1 MHGNDFFY
9 QAFVYL
15 AAAVVAV
22 PVAKRL
28 GLGSVLGYLIAGV
41 LIGPYVMGLIGE
53 EGQDVMHFAEFG
65 VVMML
70 FIVGLE
76 LKPSLLWKLR
86 TSILGLGGMQVVAT
100 TLVIGVAVL
109 ILTELPWQTALAI
122 GLILALSST
131 AIVLQ
136 TLTEKGMMRT
146 EGGQNAF
153 SVLLFQDI
161 AVIPILAIFPLLS
174 LDVGHGDSHLWI
186 DTVPLGLKTVIVF
199 GVIASIV
206 FMGRYLVSPIFR
218 LIAQTRL
225 RELFTAASLLLVIAT
240 ALLMTQIGLSP
251 ALGTFLAG
259 VVLAQSEYRHELETD
274 IEPFKGLL
282 LGLFFIAVG
291 ASIDFQLIADHFGLI
306 GLIVLGL
313 IVVKFV
319 ILLLVGR
326 IFGMR
331 HDSNFLFTFSLA
343 QGGEFAFV
351 LFSFALQ
358 NGVMTSEITDPLIA
372 AVVISMAIT
381 PLLMIV
387 NEKWIQPRFGTKEK
401 EKIEADNIDQQEKV
415 IIAGFGRFG
424 STIGRLLQANGVF
437 STYLDVNPN
446 TVDSLRKVGLKVF
459 YGDASRRD
467 LLQAAGAEEADLLI
481 IAVDEP
487 EKSLKI
493 AKTAQKHFPH
503 LQIMART
510 QTWTHSFDMMDLGIE
525 DFYREYTDSALRLGA
540 SALQKMGLRQYQ
552 IQRSLKQFRK
562 YDDRMIRELHESRH
576 EQKTMI
582 RSSKQFME
590 DIERLMQHDTNRIAS
605 DHNEGW
611 NSQSIRE
618 EFIERTSEQESKEK
632 VQSDSDVPINL

>member
-15 AAAVVAV
+15 TAAVIAV

-28 GLGSVLGYLIAGV
+28 GLGSVLGYLIAGFV
-41 LIGPYVMGLIGE
+41 IGPYALGLIGE

-70 FIVGLE
+70 FLVGLE
-76 LKPSLLWKLR
+76 LQPSLLWKWR
-86 TSILGLGGMQVVAT
+86 KSILGLGGMQVGLT
-100 TLVIGVAVL
+100 TLVISAAVL
-109 ILTELPWQTALAI
+109 LLTDFVWQTALAI
-122 GLILALSST
+122 GLTLALSST

-136 TLTEKGMMRT
+136 TLTEKGLMKT

-174 LDVGHGDSHLWI
+174 LNNGEYHESHLWI
-186 DTVPLGLKTVIVF
+186 DHFSIGIKTLIIF

-206 FMGRYLVSPIFR
+206 GVGKYLVSPIFR

-225 RELFTAASLLLVIAT
+225 RELFTAASLLLIIGIT
-240 ALLMTQIGLSP
+240 LLMTQIGLSP

-291 ASIDFQLIADHFGLI
+291 ASIDFQLINEQLGLI
-306 GLIVLGL
+306 GLLVLGL
-313 IVVKFV
+313 MVVKFF
-319 ILLLVGR
+319 ILLTVGR
-326 IFGMR
+326 VFGLR

-358 NGVMTSEITDPLIA
+358 NGVMTSEVTDPLLA
-372 AVVISMAIT
+372 AVVISMALT

-387 NEKWIQPRFGTKEK
+387 NERLIQPRFGTKEK
-401 EKIEADNIDQQEKV
+401 ENIEADNIDEQQDV

-424 STIGRLLQANGVF
+424 STIGRLLQANGIYA
-437 STYLDVNPN
+437 TYLDVDPN
-446 TVDSLRKVGLKVF
+446 TVELLRNLGLKVF

-467 LLQAAGAEEADLLI
+467 LLKAAGAESAKLLI
-481 IAVDEP
+481 IAVDESD
-487 EKSLKI
+487 KCLKI
-493 AKTAQKHFPH
+493 TETAQKHFPH
-503 LQIMART
+503 LKIMART
-510 QTWTHSFDMMDLGIE
+510 QSWTHSFEMMDLGIE

-540 SALQKMGLRQYQ
+540 NALKDMGLRQYQ

-562 YDDRMIRELHESRH
+562 YDDMMVRELYHSRH
-576 EQKTMI
+576 EHKTMI
-582 RSSKQFME
+582 RSGRQYME
-590 DIERLMQHDTNRIAS
+590 NMERLMKDDINRIGS
-605 DHNEGW
+605 DSIEGW
-611 NSQSIRE
+611 NTQSIRE
-618 EFIERTSEQESKEK
+618 DFLERIKADEARKEE
-632 VQSDSDVPINL
+632 NNNN